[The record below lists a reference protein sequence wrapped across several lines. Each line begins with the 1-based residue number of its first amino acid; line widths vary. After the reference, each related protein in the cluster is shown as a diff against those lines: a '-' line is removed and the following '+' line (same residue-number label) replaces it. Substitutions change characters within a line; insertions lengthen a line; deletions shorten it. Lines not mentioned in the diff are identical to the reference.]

1 MGFAK
6 DDAEGIFVIV
16 VLAIVFAWMFA
27 LVWRLYILGV
37 ALTVLIIVVAFIFQY
52 LRFLINNKT
61 DGKTPRP

>member
-27 LVWRLYILGV
+27 LVWRLYIIGV

-52 LRFLINNKT
+52 LRFLTRNKT